1 MHRFIVT
8 FSRSINRPASTIP
21 YARTA
26 TSISEKRVA
35 AYVPSLPPILHPCR
49 VQEPKRGNGKNR
61 GQFNSQEGRLIFVR
75 GVRASLKA
83 TRHKTA
89 KTRRA
94 GTRVNAAK
102 VEKPRESPRVALIP
116 VSSSP
121 MLTHLDN
128 GDEAIIFSAP
138 EARYVSMRIKL
149 TDLMRIPIASDLLP
163 TSLRAPILPFPTLA
177 KITPFV
183 RDSSESF
190 SPLRFASFRSPGQPD

>member
-1 MHRFIVT
+1 M
-8 FSRSINRPASTIP
+8 
-21 YARTA
+21 
-26 TSISEKRVA
+26 
-35 AYVPSLPPILHPCR
+35 
-49 VQEPKRGNGKNR
+49 
-61 GQFNSQEGRLIFVR
+61 
-75 GVRASLKA
+75 RASLKA